1 MGKILKISV
10 SIVALLALCYGIG
23 YGVGKGLRFLL
34 TMKQAKIDYPS
45 TLRQDVVDNYF
56 GTEVADPY
64 RWLEDDNS
72 EATAAWVEAQN
83 QITFGYLN
91 SLPSR
96 NKIKA
101 RLEQLWD
108 YPTQSAP
115 TKHGEWYYISRN
127 SGLQNQSV
135 LYRKRNL
142 NDTEEE
148 LFLDPNTL
156 SEDGTVALQSAT
168 FSKDGKLFAYSLATA
183 GSDWVEIFVMDAQ
196 TKTLLKD
203 HIQWVKFSGASWSPD
218 NKGFYYSAYDAPKE
232 GIYSAQNTNQKVYY
246 HLIGTPQSQDKLI
259 YADPA
264 NPLHYLSGGQSEDG
278 RWEFIYVS
286 AGTSGNGILYRR
298 TGQKRFK
305 TLFKGFDHDYMML
318 DCYDDVAL
326 ILTNNDAPN
335 CRLIAVDLN
344 SKECR
349 DIIAHTDHP
358 LEGVGTVGEYLF
370 AFYLID
376 AQNKVLQ
383 YDRKGNFI
391 REVELPA
398 IGSVGGFDGRRE
410 EDHTYY
416 TVANYTTPGNIYHYD
431 IESGKS
437 TLFHA
442 SEVKFDASDYTTKQ
456 IFFTSKDGT
465 RVPMFVSHKKGLKL
479 NGKNP
484 CYLYGYGG
492 FQINL
497 TPGFSTTAAMFME
510 QGGVYCV
517 VNLRGGSEYGE
528 AWHKGGMLENK
539 QNVFDDFIAAAE
551 HLIAEGYT
559 STEKLAIAG
568 GSNGGLLVG
577 ACMTQRPDLYAVALP
592 AVGVMDMLR
601 FHLFTIGHGWVV
613 EYGCSDDKE
622 QFEYLY
628 RYSPLHNLKEGVS
641 YPATLVTTA
650 DHDDRVVPAH
660 SFKFAATLQHCHAGD
675 TPVLIRI
682 DSNAGHG
689 AGKPTSKRIEEA
701 ADVYAFI
708 FENTN
713 TKYKEI
719 E

>member
-1 MGKILKISV
+1 MGKKLYAVIIVLVFVAIS
-10 SIVALLALCYGIG
+10 YGAG
-23 YGVGKGLRFLL
+23 YGCGRLMNHMLNKS
-34 TMKQAKIDYPS
+34 IEYPQ
-45 TLRQDVVDNYF
+45 TPREDVVDNYF

-72 EATAAWVEAQN
+72 EATAAWVAAQN
-83 QITFGYLN
+83 EVTFDYLH

-96 NKIKA
+96 EKIKS

-115 TKHGEWYYISRN
+115 TKHGDWYYISRN

-135 LYRKRNL
+135 IYRKRDL
-142 NDTEEE
+142 DATEEE
-148 LFLDPNTL
+148 VFLDPNTL
-156 SEDGTVALQSAT
+156 SEDGTVALNTAT
-168 FSKDGKLFAYSLATA
+168 FSKDGKLFAYSLASA
-183 GSDWVEIFVMDAQ
+183 GSDWVEIFVMDAES
-196 TKTLLKD
+196 KTLLSD
-203 HIQWVKFSGASWSPD
+203 HIKWVKFSGASWSPEG
-218 NKGFYYSAYDAPKE
+218 KGFYYSAYDAPKE
-232 GIYSAQNTNQKVYY
+232 GDALYSAQNTNQKVYY
-246 HLIGTPQSQDKLI
+246 HRIGTSQSEDTLI
-259 YADPA
+259 YADPSA
-264 NPLHYLSGGQSEDG
+264 PLHYFHGGESEDG
-278 RWEFIYVS
+278 KWIFITGS
-286 AGTSGNGILYRR
+286 AGTSGNELLYKRK
-298 TGQKRFK
+298 GEKRFK
-305 TLFKGFDHDYMML
+305 TLFEGFDYDYMIL
-318 DCYDDVAL
+318 DCYEDTAL
-326 ILTNNDAPN
+326 VLTNNDAPN
-335 CRLIAVDLN
+335 YRLVAVDLV
-344 SKECR
+344 KRECK
-349 DIIAHTDHP
+349 DLIPQTEQP
-358 LEGVGTVGEYLF
+358 LEGVGTVGDYLF

-391 REVELPA
+391 RTVQLPA
-398 IGSVGGFDGRRE
+398 IGSVGGFDGKRE
-410 EDHTYY
+410 DDHAYFS
-416 TVANYTTPGNIYHYD
+416 VANYTTPGNIYRYD
-431 IESGKS
+431 LESGES
-437 TLFHA
+437 TIFRA
-442 SEVKFDASDYTTKQ
+442 SEVKFDASNYTTSQ
-456 IFFTSKDGT
+456 VFFTSKDGT

-479 NGKNP
+479 DGNNP

-528 AWHKGGMLENK
+528 QWHKGGMLANK

-559 STEKLAIAG
+559 SSKKLAIAG

-577 ACMTQRPDLYAVALP
+577 ACMTQRPELYAVALP

-601 FHLFTIGHGWVV
+601 FYLFTIGHGWVV
-613 EYGCSDDKE
+613 EYGCSDNAE

-628 RYSPLHNLKEGVS
+628 KYSPLHNLREGVS

-660 SFKFAATLQHCHAGD
+660 SFKFAATLQHCHAGK

-689 AGKPTSKRIEEA
+689 AGKPTAKRIEEA
-701 ADVYAFI
+701 ADTYAFI

-713 TKYKEI
+713 TEYKAI
-719 E
+719 K